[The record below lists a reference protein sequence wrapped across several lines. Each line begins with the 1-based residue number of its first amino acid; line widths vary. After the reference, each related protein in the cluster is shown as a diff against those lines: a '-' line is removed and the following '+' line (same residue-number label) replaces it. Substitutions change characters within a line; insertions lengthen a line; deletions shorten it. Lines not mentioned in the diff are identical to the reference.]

1 MNRAEARDLATRAL
15 HAAMREDW
23 PAVQEVFGEIST
35 DGRAVTFALM
45 AWCDWTLQ
53 AQAGMLGR
61 PFPESGPLSELAVP
75 AWIEAET
82 GRLITDADEMPPSAR
97 WAGRLVAARAA
108 MDHVQFEVLIRTMPG
123 DGFKR
128 GEYAVALLRGC
139 AGIVNLTR
147 RMGGAE

>member
-1 MNRAEARDLATRAL
+1 MRDLATRAL
-15 HAAMREDW
+15 HAAMKEDW
-23 PAVQEVFGEIST
+23 PAVRQAFAEISA

-53 AQAGMLGR
+53 AQAWMLGR
-61 PFPESGPLSELAVP
+61 PFPETGPVSDAMVAP

-82 GRLITDADEMPPSAR
+82 GRLITDADEMPPPAR

-108 MDHVQFEVLIRTMPG
+108 MDHVQFQVLIGTMPG

-128 GEYAVALLRGC
+128 GEYATALLRSC
-139 AGIVNLTR
+139 AGIVALSR
-147 RMGGAE
+147 QGGAS